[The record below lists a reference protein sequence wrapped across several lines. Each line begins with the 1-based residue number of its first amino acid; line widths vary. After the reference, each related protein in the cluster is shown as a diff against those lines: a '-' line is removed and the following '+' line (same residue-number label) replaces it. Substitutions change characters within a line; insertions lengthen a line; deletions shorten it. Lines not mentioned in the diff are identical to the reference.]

1 MDIDPSLNLPADAR
15 LRAVGEATAAV
26 FELAGALRRLWVEHA
41 SAVGLPVGEA
51 KVLLT
56 MRVGESTRMSVVAG
70 RLGLD
75 ASNVTG
81 LVDKLIARGAVERVT
96 NAPDRRVR
104 SVRITAEGLRI
115 RDEFWHRVTHD
126 SGPLGRAADRDL
138 RTLRDLKVGILE

>member
-1 MDIDPSLNLPADAR
+1 MDIDPSLSLPTDER
-15 LRAVGEATAAV
+15 LRAVGEAAAVV
-26 FELAGALRRLWVEHA
+26 FELAAALRRLWVEHA
-41 SAVGLPVGEA
+41 SAVGLPVGEV

-56 MRVGESTRMSVVAG
+56 MRVGEATKMSEVAG

-81 LVDKLIARGAVERVT
+81 LVDKLIARGAVERLI

-115 RDEFWHRVTHD
+115 RDAFWRAVTHD
-126 SGPLGRAADRDL
+126 SSPLGQVTDRDL
-138 RTLRDLKVGILE
+138 RALRKLSSGIGD